1 MAGIKNEQAWNT
13 LAVVMV
19 SLMLVFVSTS
29 PAFALGEGSRNLLL
43 IGLMAGS
50 PLLLLFFPAV
60 NWRVE
65 LAVLIL
71 ILLQL
76 LLPALR
82 HPDTMRISTFLFS
95 CLFYVFFLVY
105 TRVLGYDAFTLD
117 HFAGVLKGLLYAYF
131 IVLLIQQICV
141 LGHFPIFNLG
151 IGYDGIHDKWKLNS
165 LMSESSHAARV
176 TSLLMYVY
184 VSVRKL
190 QIPDYSLRNSFI
202 LDGGVWVAFL
212 WPALTMMSSTAF
224 LFMILVFLSFVDF
237 QRDKLSLLVVIV
249 AIIPVLFVVRQLP
262 QFRRMERFARAV
274 MTLDVQAIDQADNSA
289 AQRVVPSLNALE
301 VIGFSSADDWFG
313 HGVDADAE
321 LVTPARGAIVITG
334 GAFSVW
340 INYGLLFQ
348 LIFWLFTFFII
359 HNRMNIGTWIIW
371 LLYVF
376 MYGVINSQIVWFAMI
391 MMYTLKYLQHNED
404 PAL

>member
-1 MAGIKNEQAWNT
+1 MTWNT
-13 LAVVMV
+13 LAVVMAV
-19 SLMLVFVSTS
+19 LMLVFVSTS

-43 IGLMAGS
+43 IAMMMIS
-50 PLLLLFFPAV
+50 PVFFLFFRQD
-60 NWRVE
+60 NWKLE
-65 LAVLIL
+65 LAVM
-71 ILLQL
+71 LLMGLQF
-76 LLPALR
+76 LLPIWR
-82 HPDTMRISTFLFS
+82 HPATMRYSTYLYS
-95 CLFYVFFLVY
+95 CLFYLYFVVY
-105 TRVLGYDAFTLD
+105 SRVLGHGAFTMEM
-117 HFAGVLKGLLYAYF
+117 FGNVLKGLLYAYF
-131 IVLLIQQICV
+131 IVLFIQQICV

-224 LFMILVFLSFVDF
+224 LFMILVFMSFVDF
-237 QRDKLSLLVVIV
+237 RRDNLSLLVVIV
-249 AIIPVLFVVRQLP
+249 AVIPVLFVVRQLP

-348 LIFWLFTFFII
+348 LVFWLFTFFII
-359 HNRMNIGTWIIW
+359 HSRMHLGTWIIW

-376 MYGVINSQIVWFAMI
+376 MYGIINSQIVWFALI
-391 MMYTLKYLQHNED
+391 MMYTLKHFQRNED